1 VLCASTKFN
10 NHIIS
15 RRFEEQIHKIEITL
29 YCIYFNYNIM
39 NQIDVIEDTINF
51 MVDHNQHSCRANCNF
66 YTTEYNI
73 KLLNNGKKI
82 IVNILFTFDDYYS
95 SYQSNRK
102 VNKTEKILYDD
113 DIQLSKSQIEL
124 LKNIYKPYYNIK
136 FQCENIRY
144 IYTGIHNI
152 LKPDDILND
161 FCEII
166 NFLKKNKDAVFTRDE
181 FNSLEKNARKELK
194 ETENKLKETENKLKD
209 SDNKLKETEN
219 KLKET
224 VDKFLLL
231 QNTHNDLIINNNNI
245 KNNYINDIKITINKF
260 KSESAILND
269 DFNKKTTEL
278 LNKNSRIQ
286 SNNLEIT
293 IENKKLSRQLEDITE
308 LYELLLT
315 KQSDNKLEE
324 TENKLKESN
333 DKLEETEN
341 KLKESNDKLE
351 ETKNKLTEI
360 HELYNFVLYH
370 TKETDNKLTESND
383 KLEETENKLKE
394 SNDKLEKTENELKES
409 INNMQFYE
417 SLLTKQNEKLKE
429 TENKLKEVYDKQQK
443 DENSGWGILSL
454 FFQK

>member
-1 VLCASTKFN
+1 VLCTPTKFN

-39 NQIDVIEDTINF
+39 NQMELLFTENRVGHGNYYYTMKIENNICTWSCDRWEVQQY
-51 MVDHNQHSCRANCNF
+51 MHNNNPP
-66 YTTEYNI
+66 YNI
-73 KLLNNGKKI
+73 PSYISKSIKELLEMTAIVSQGFTMWSFANKI
-82 IVNILFTFDDYYS
+82 KEILTVTLKD
-95 SYQSNRK
+95 
-102 VNKTEKILYDD
+102 ELD
-113 DIQLSKSQIEL
+113 DI
-124 LKNIYKPYYNIK
+124 
-136 FQCENIRY
+136 
-144 IYTGIHNI
+144 I
-152 LKPDDILND
+152 LHH
-161 FCEII
+161 
-166 NFLKKNKDAVFTRDE
+166 V
-181 FNSLEKNARKELK
+181 KELK
-194 ETENKLKETENKLKD
+194 ETENKLKDSDNKLKD

-219 KLKET
+219 KLTET

-260 KSESAILND
+260 KSETAILND
-269 DFNKKTTEL
+269 DFNKKITEL
-278 LNKNSRIQ
+278 LNKNNRIQ

-293 IENKKLSRQLEDITE
+293 IKNKKLSRQLEDITE

-315 KQSDNKLEE
+315 KQS
-324 TENKLKESN
+324 N

-341 KLKESNDKLE
+341 KL
-351 ETKNKLTEI
+351 TK
-360 HELYNFVLYH
+360 
-370 TKETDNKLTESND
+370 
-383 KLEETENKLKE
+383 TENKLKE

-409 INNMQFYE
+409 INFYE

-429 TENKLKEVYDKQQK
+429 TENKLKELYDKQQK

>member
-1 VLCASTKFN
+1 VLCTPTKFN

-39 NQIDVIEDTINF
+39 NQIDVIEDTIKF
-51 MVDHNQHSCRANCNF
+51 IVDHSQHSCSVSSRTCL
-66 YTTEYNI
+66 TEYNI

-82 IVNILFTFDDYYS
+82 IVNILFSCDGYNK
-95 SYQSNRK
+95 QNRQ

-124 LKNIYKPYYNIK
+124 LKNIYKPYSNIDFPCK
-136 FQCENIRY
+136 NIRY
-144 IYTGIHNI
+144 IYTGIHNF
-152 LKPDDILND
+152 LNSGAILND
-161 FCEII
+161 FCEIV

-194 ETENKLKETENKLKD
+194 ETENKLKD

-219 KLKET
+219 KLKESDNKLKETENKLTET

-260 KSESAILND
+260 KSETAILND

-324 TENKLKESN
+324 T
-333 DKLEETEN
+333 
-341 KLKESNDKLE
+341 
-351 ETKNKLTEI
+351 
-360 HELYNFVLYH
+360 
-370 TKETDNKLTESND
+370 
-383 KLEETENKLKE
+383 
-394 SNDKLEKTENELKES
+394 
-409 INNMQFYE
+409 
-417 SLLTKQNEKLKE
+417 
-429 TENKLKEVYDKQQK
+429 
-443 DENSGWGILSL
+443 
-454 FFQK
+454 

>member
-1 VLCASTKFN
+1 
-10 NHIIS
+10 
-15 RRFEEQIHKIEITL
+15 
-29 YCIYFNYNIM
+29 M

-209 SDNKLKETEN
+209 SDNKLKESDNKLKETEN
-219 KLKET
+219 KLTET

-333 DKLEETEN
+333 DKLE
-341 KLKESNDKLE
+341 
-351 ETKNKLTEI
+351 
-360 HELYNFVLYH
+360 
-370 TKETDNKLTESND
+370 
-383 KLEETENKLKE
+383 
-394 SNDKLEKTENELKES
+394 KTENELKES

-417 SLLTKQNEKLKE
+417 SLLTKQSKKLKE
-429 TENKLKEVYDKQQK
+429 TENKLKELYDKQQK

>member
-1 VLCASTKFN
+1 
-10 NHIIS
+10 
-15 RRFEEQIHKIEITL
+15 
-29 YCIYFNYNIM
+29 M
-39 NQIDVIEDTINF
+39 NQIDIIEDTINF
-51 MVDHNQHSCRANCNF
+51 MVDHNQHSCTANSTF

-82 IVNILFTFDDYYS
+82 IVNISFSLGHYS
-95 SYQSNRK
+95 QQNRQ

-124 LKNIYKPYYNIK
+124 LKNIYKPYSNIDFPCK
-136 FQCENIRY
+136 NIRY
-144 IYTGIHNI
+144 IYTGFDNF
-152 LKPDDILND
+152 LNPDAILND
-161 FCEII
+161 FCEIV

-194 ETENKLKETENKLKD
+194 ETENKLKD

-219 KLKET
+219 KLKESDNKLKETENKLTET
-224 VDKFLLL
+224 VNNFLLL

-260 KSESAILND
+260 KSEAAILND

-315 KQSDNKLEE
+315 KQS
-324 TENKLKESN
+324 N

-341 KLKESNDKLE
+341 KL
-351 ETKNKLTEI
+351 TK
-360 HELYNFVLYH
+360 
-370 TKETDNKLTESND
+370 
-383 KLEETENKLKE
+383 TENKLKE

-409 INNMQFYE
+409 INFYE

-429 TENKLKEVYDKQQK
+429 TENKLKELYDKQQK

>member
-1 VLCASTKFN
+1 
-10 NHIIS
+10 
-15 RRFEEQIHKIEITL
+15 
-29 YCIYFNYNIM
+29 M

-51 MVDHNQHSCRANCNF
+51 MVDHYRHSCTANSNF

-82 IVNILFTFDDYYS
+82 IVNISFSFDDYYS

-124 LKNIYKPYYNIK
+124 LKNIYKPYSNIDFPCK
-136 FQCENIRY
+136 NIRY
-144 IYTGIHNI
+144 IYTGFYNF
-152 LKPDDILND
+152 LNPDAILND
-161 FCEII
+161 FCEIV

-194 ETENKLKETENKLKD
+194 ETENKLKDSDNKLKE

-219 KLKET
+219 KLTET

-333 DKLEETEN
+333 DKLE
-341 KLKESNDKLE
+341 
-351 ETKNKLTEI
+351 
-360 HELYNFVLYH
+360 
-370 TKETDNKLTESND
+370 
-383 KLEETENKLKE
+383 
-394 SNDKLEKTENELKES
+394 KTENELKES
-409 INNMQFYE
+409 INNIQFYE

-429 TENKLKEVYDKQQK
+429 TENKLKELYDKQQK